1 VPLDFDLP
9 NTRVREERSALVLR
23 NMLVRAETLNE
34 EQRTVEAVIATET
47 RATVFDLRN
56 YRQVEEILVMA
67 GVEIPDQV
75 PLLDS
80 HPQMLGRV
88 SLGDLRGSIRNLR
101 VKGKELHGTLH
112 FAGDPVSE
120 QAWQLVRAGHVTDVS
135 TGNMPLETIE
145 IPPNT
150 SQVVAGKKYKA
161 SDLPLLITIRWRP
174 REGSLVP
181 FGADQ
186 KSKIRTAV
194 PTPPESSHMPAN
206 LRAYL
211 ESIGLKSDATDAEA
225 WAFHANLRGEQLAQA
240 ETLRG
245 NVAPPAPT
253 PNPTPTP
260 TPAPQRLP
268 APPLDEQS
276 LRAQAAAAEPARIL
290 RMQGLAGNEGAAG
303 SVG

>member
-135 TGNMPLETIE
+135 TGNMP
-145 IPPNT
+145 
-150 SQVVAGKKYKA
+150 
-161 SDLPLLITIRWRP
+161 
-174 REGSLVP
+174 
-181 FGADQ
+181 
-186 KSKIRTAV
+186 
-194 PTPPESSHMPAN
+194 
-206 LRAYL
+206 
-211 ESIGLKSDATDAEA
+211 
-225 WAFHANLRGEQLAQA
+225 
-240 ETLRG
+240 
-245 NVAPPAPT
+245 
-253 PNPTPTP
+253 
-260 TPAPQRLP
+260 
-268 APPLDEQS
+268 
-276 LRAQAAAAEPARIL
+276 
-290 RMQGLAGNEGAAG
+290 
-303 SVG
+303 